1 MPRSKAAPL
10 ITPDASTAPRKP
22 SFRERQKQLREDEIV
37 TTAAAL
43 LGSKGYAG
51 MTLDDVANEVGIS
64 KPTLYQHFVSKED
77 LGARILL
84 NALQKAQ
91 EHLAELARE
100 LPPRDAAKA
109 MIEWGIE
116 THFGGGAYRDLKA
129 ALFLYANPAVRDAE
143 RGVATSLAV
152 VVERGQKAGTIPRL
166 VPALMIAQTFS
177 AILKNAA
184 HEDDYRKGELTI
196 EQLKAQTVGLLL
208 GEAEQRQGLMPSKR
222 LTNHRSD
229 RLHSS

>member
-1 MPRSKAAPL
+1 MPGGKAVSL
-10 ITPDASTAPRKP
+10 IAEDGSATPRKM
-22 SFRERQKQLREDEIV
+22 SFKERQKQLREDEIV
-37 TTAAAL
+37 STAAAL

-100 LPPRDAAKA
+100 LPPREAVRR

-129 ALFLYANPAVRDAE
+129 ALFLYANPAVRNAE
-143 RGVATSLAV
+143 RNVAASLAV
-152 VVERGQKAGTIPRL
+152 VVERGQKAGTIPSL

-177 AILKNAA
+177 AILKNVA
-184 HEDDYRKGELTI
+184 HEDDHRKGELTI
-196 EQLKAQTVGLLL
+196 DQLKTQTVALLI
-208 GEAEQRQGLMPSKR
+208 GEAKQRR
-222 LTNHRSD
+222 A
-229 RLHSS
+229 

>member
-1 MPRSKAAPL
+1 MQRNKAASL
-10 ITPDASTAPRKP
+10 ITPDASAAPRKP
-22 SFRERQKQLREDEIV
+22 SFRERQKHLREDEIV
-37 TTAAAL
+37 STASAL

-84 NALQKAQ
+84 NALRKAQ
-91 EHLAELARE
+91 EHLVELARE
-100 LPPRDAAKA
+100 LPPRDAVKA

-143 RGVATSLAV
+143 RSVAASLAV
-152 VVERGQKAGTIPRL
+152 VVERGQKAGTIPGL

-177 AILKNAA
+177 AILKNVA
-184 HEDDYRKGELTI
+184 HEEAYRRGELTI
-196 EQLKAQTVGLLL
+196 DQLKTQTVDLLI
-208 GEAEQRQGLMPSKR
+208 GEPNHPPEPSPKR
-222 LTNHRSD
+222 NSKSHR
-229 RLHSS
+229 

>member
-1 MPRSKAAPL
+1 MPRSKAARL
-10 ITPDASTAPRKP
+10 ITPDTSAAPRKP

-37 TTAAAL
+37 STAAAL

-51 MTLDDVANEVGIS
+51 MTLDDVVNEVGIS

-91 EHLAELARE
+91 QHLAELARE
-100 LPPRDAAKA
+100 LSPRDAVKA

-116 THFGGGAYRDLKA
+116 THFGGGAYRDLKTA
-129 ALFLYANPAVRDAE
+129 PFLYANPAVRDAE
-143 RGVATSLAV
+143 RSVAASLAV
-152 VVERGQKAGTIPRL
+152 VVERGQKAGTIPGL

-177 AILKNAA
+177 AILKNVA
-184 HEDDYRKGELTI
+184 HEEAYRKGELTI
-196 EQLKAQTVGLLL
+196 HQLKTQTVALLI
-208 GEAEQRQGLMPSKR
+208 GEAKQRR
-222 LTNHRSD
+222 T
-229 RLHSS
+229 

>member
-1 MPRSKAAPL
+1 MMPARKTAAL
-10 ITPDASTAPRKP
+10 TSHDGGDIPRKM

-37 TTAAAL
+37 ATAATL

-100 LPPRDAAKA
+100 LPPREAVKA

-129 ALFLYANPAVRDAE
+129 ALFLYSNPAVRNAE
-143 RGVATSLAV
+143 RNVAASLAA
-152 VVERGQKAGTIPRL
+152 VVERGQKAGTIPGL

-177 AILKNAA
+177 VILKNVA
-184 HEDDYRKGELTI
+184 HEDDHRKGELTI
-196 EQLKAQTVGLLL
+196 DQLKAQTVGLLL
-208 GEAEQRQGLMPSKR
+208 GEAE
-222 LTNHRSD
+222 
-229 RLHSS
+229 